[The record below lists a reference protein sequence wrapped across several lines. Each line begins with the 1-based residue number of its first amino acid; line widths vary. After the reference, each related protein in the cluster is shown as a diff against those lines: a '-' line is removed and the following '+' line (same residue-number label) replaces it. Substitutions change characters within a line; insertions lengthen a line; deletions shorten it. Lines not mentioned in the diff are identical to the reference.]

1 MDLNK
6 ISVKQQGGQMI
17 PNQPGMQQQPQ
28 VDPAIQQVSVFFKES
43 IEQGGKPE
51 EVVMGLM
58 QQEVDQN
65 TIVQA
70 LMSLGYQ
77 ENDLQVLFQ
86 NIQKQQQPSDPT
98 AQQINQDPQQL
109 ARQQEIQEGQE
120 GLNVNIDPIQM
131 AKSGI
136 EIKPENEGKFTAWA
150 KARGMSVQEAAKK
163 VMANKDRYPTR
174 IVKMANFAKNAA
186 GWNKAQDGVEIQK
199 LSPDGRSI
207 ITERDGMTILKD
219 NPWDNQDA
227 KSQLQDIET
236 KIKLLQQQAAI
247 AKAQAQYNAK
257 KALLNEQK
265 EGGEF
270 KPHFMYKGDRKIRAK
285 DMETHLRLKEAG
297 YTHEAPKAQTGNE
310 MIDSAYKFANK
321 NNITVKDLEGN
332 ILYGDQNTVDDKDDG
347 LVQNPFYIN
356 PSAFHSGKRFS
367 PASLVNSVVDFGTT
381 LFGGQDKDNDG
392 FKDGSLRDLKNKT
405 IANKAKKYADAD
417 YTVNLD
423 LSDENVTNFQ
433 NWMTQYQ
440 KENPTLKDA
449 ISNLPTPNVE
459 TNKSEINNVVEQG
472 KNWLNENIT
481 DLGESAQSLYDAL
494 KNKISGSNS
503 KKQFGGSNMFNFED
517 LIGSQV
523 QTDYMAD
530 TQAVADAQLG
540 EQFPG
545 LGNTPLELETEA
557 NSQQLLADAGLD
569 SDALFDK
576 INFGSV
582 DVDTGGVTGALKRG
596 YDSNAMRA
604 FEDIAGKGIGVIS
617 NINDFMED
625 ADDSGYVDARQN
637 MVADNVYATKTD
649 AQFKR
654 GKGPDI
660 NTGLFGSDADRV
672 TGYYMKNGGTNNPG
686 FKALPKSVQ
695 ANILQNMQGGGTPGQ
710 QIPGMPTKEQLDL
723 LVYMNNYKNSFMAD
737 GYKPSQSEFD
747 AMPQETKE
755 MYVESFP
762 GNYKI
767 SSDTPTIEEL
777 NAITNKM
784 QMGGGGIPGQQIP
797 GMPTK
802 AQLDAI
808 TGANEIQF
816 VPMTP
821 QYEYLSSLPEQ
832 SVDFQLPN
840 FKENSAYNKMLVTRL
855 FKDSELMKSP
865 SQSENFQLDNFQKRM
880 EMGGNPFNPLKLFTG
895 DLEEYQKKGETPV
908 RPRRSRSEIE
918 SEIAELQRQIDS
930 ENSRVEGVRSN
941 IDKIYRGILT
951 SKEVDDEQQ
960 RKNKI
965 AKILGDDSSI
975 NPDIFR
981 RDEYNAVG
989 LDTIPKATLN
999 WGSNL
1004 YENGEGYGCTS
1015 YGCGILRQAGA
1026 TTAEGKPFPIIS
1038 GNSQLNSMIERNQ
1051 GGLGMQLMEP
1061 GFTDLLPGDRIVSNY
1076 STSGGS
1082 GAAHTMIFT
1091 GDYDD
1096 NGSPIMMEN
1105 SGGNWKTG
1113 VNYGPLSSIIGDND
1127 TSDPNSGLRVTRYV
1141 GSTSDLNNQLSA
1153 LQSDID
1159 TGNYKRDLAT
1169 PLNTS
1174 LNPAPISMSEISLP
1188 KAELLPMN
1196 NYGGE
1201 RGEAAYLANRDRVIK
1216 RELSKAQ
1223 TGIPASSLSN
1233 VLGAN
1238 MMANPMMKK
1247 LLNLSPSSEKELID
1261 IYNSARNIRN
1271 ISEGLEF
1278 FNNVGKDDIKR
1289 YLDESGID
1297 KEEVRKYV
1305 KNQPFYDEANW
1316 VTQQGIKLA
1325 MKMKGLKQG
1334 GETINVDP
1342 KMLAKLIAAGADIE
1356 ML

>member
-1 MDLNK
+1 MGLNK

-51 EVVMGLM
+51 EVVMALI

-109 ARQQEIQEGQE
+109 ARQQEIEEDQE
-120 GLNVNIDPIQM
+120 GLNVNIDPVEI

-150 KARGMSVQEAAKK
+150 KARGMGVQEAAKK

-236 KIKLLQQQAAI
+236 QIKLLQQQAAI

-270 KPHFMYKGDRKIRAK
+270 KPHFMYKGKRKLRAK

-297 YTHEAPKAQTGNE
+297 YTHDVPKAQTGGQDVVN
-310 MIDSAYKFANK
+310 DN
-321 NNITVKDLEGN
+321 
-332 ILYGDQNTVDDKDDG
+332 DDG
-347 LVQNPFYIN
+347 IINNPFYIS
-356 PSAFHSGKRFS
+356 PSAFHTGKRFS

-392 FKDGSLRDLKNKT
+392 LKDGSLRDLKNKT

-423 LSDENVTNFQ
+423 LSDENITNFQ

-459 TNKSEINNVVEQG
+459 TNKPEINNVVEQG

-481 DLGESAQSLYDAL
+481 DLGESAQSLYDAV
-494 KNKISGSNS
+494 KNKISGTNP
-503 KKQFGGSNMFNFED
+503 KKQSGNGESTSDE
-517 LIGSQV
+517 
-523 QTDYMAD
+523 
-530 TQAVADAQLG
+530 ADA
-540 EQFPG
+540 E
-545 LGNTPLELETEA
+545 
-557 NSQQLLADAGLD
+557 LD
-569 SDALFDK
+569 SDALFNK

-582 DVDTGGVTGALKRG
+582 DVDTGGVFGALKRG

-637 MVADNVYATKTD
+637 IVADNVYATKTD

-654 GKGPDI
+654 GKGHDI

-710 QIPGMPTKEQLDL
+710 QIPGMPTK
-723 LVYMNNYKNSFMAD
+723 
-737 GYKPSQSEFD
+737 
-747 AMPQETKE
+747 
-755 MYVESFP
+755 
-762 GNYKI
+762 
-767 SSDTPTIEEL
+767 
-777 NAITNKM
+777 
-784 QMGGGGIPGQQIP
+784 
-797 GMPTK
+797 
-802 AQLDAI
+802 AQLDAV
-808 TGANEIQF
+808 TGANKIQF
-816 VPMTP
+816 APRTP
-821 QYEYLSSLPEQ
+821 QYEYLASLPEQ

-840 FKENSAYNKMLVTRL
+840 FVKDSSYNEMLVTRL
-855 FKDSELMKSP
+855 FKDSELMKLP
-865 SQSENFQLDNFQKRM
+865 SQSENFQLDNFVKMQTGGTPGKQIPGTPTKEELDLLVYLNKFNKGFMADGYKPSQEEFDKMTQEERELYSESFPQNYKIGRDTPSTLDLYKLNYSNSFMANDSRPNQSEFDTMSQSQKKTYAESFPGFYKISSDTPTKEELDAITNKM
-880 EMGGNPFNPLKLFTG
+880 EMGGNPFNPLKLFTD

-930 ENSRVEGVRSN
+930 ENSRIEGFRSN

-960 RKNKI
+960 RKNEL

-975 NPDIFR
+975 NPNIFR
-981 RDEYNAVG
+981 RNEYNVVG
-989 LDTIPKATLN
+989 LDTVPSQTRN
-999 WGSNL
+999 WLQSRMDSGQA
-1004 YENGEGYGCTS
+1004 GYGCTS

-1038 GNSQLNSMIERNQ
+1038 GNSQLNSMIESNK

-1061 GFTDLLPGDRIVSNY
+1061 GFSDLLPGDRVVSNY
-1076 STSGGS
+1076 STSGES
-1082 GAAHTMIFT
+1082 GQAHTMIFT
-1091 GDYDD
+1091 GDYDE

-1105 SGGNWKTG
+1105 SGGNVSGG
-1113 VNYGPLSSIIGDND
+1113 VSYRPLSSIKGYDN

-1159 TGNYKRDLAT
+1159 TGNYLVT
-1169 PLNTS
+1169 PLTTF

-1201 RGEAAYLANRDRVIK
+1201 RGEAAYLANRDKIIK
-1216 RELSKAQ
+1216 REMAKAQ
-1223 TGIPASSLSN
+1223 
-1233 VLGAN
+1233 
-1238 MMANPMMKK
+1238 
-1247 LLNLSPSSEKELID
+1247 
-1261 IYNSARNIRN
+1261 
-1271 ISEGLEF
+1271 
-1278 FNNVGKDDIKR
+1278 
-1289 YLDESGID
+1289 
-1297 KEEVRKYV
+1297 
-1305 KNQPFYDEANW
+1305 
-1316 VTQQGIKLA
+1316 
-1325 MKMKGLKQG
+1325 QG
-1334 GETINVDP
+1334 GEIINVDP

-1356 ML
+1356 IL

>member
-1 MDLNK
+1 MGLNK

-51 EVVMGLM
+51 EVVMALM

-109 ARQQEIQEGQE
+109 ARQQEIEEDQE
-120 GLNVNIDPIQM
+120 GLNVNIDPVEI

-150 KARGMSVQEAAKK
+150 KARGMGVQEAAKK

-236 KIKLLQQQAAI
+236 QIKLLQQQAAI

-297 YTHEAPKAQTGNE
+297 YTHEAPKAQTGTE
-310 MIDSAYKFANK
+310 MLNLAKEFANK
-321 NNITVKDLEGN
+321 NNTI
-332 ILYGDQNTVDDKDDG
+332 ISDQNNNVIAGEENNEVVDNG
-347 LVQNPFYIN
+347 SVIN
-356 PSAFHSGKRFS
+356 PLYISPSMFHSGKRWS
-367 PASLVNSVVDFGTT
+367 PAQAVGLVGELFTGIQSAPDT
-381 LFGGQDKDNDG
+381 LAADAA
-392 FKDGSLRDLKNKT
+392 
-405 IANKAKKYADAD
+405 ANQADKYANAS
-417 YTVNLD
+417 YNINVD
-423 LSDENVTNFQ
+423 LSEENLNAVDNYLKQYKIENPDATSLPDFSDKVNIKQ
-433 NWMTQYQ
+433 NDIDSKLNKGVNWL
-440 KENPTLKDA
+440 KENLGNLGKSLK
-449 ISNLPTPNVE
+449 TPDFNPNAQTGGEPLSFKQWVLQDPVTRSTANAQQE
-459 TNKSEINNVVEQG
+459 YQIYVNNFGDQQSSSADELYDEINP
-472 KNWLNENIT
+472 
-481 DLGESAQSLYDAL
+481 A
-494 KNKISGSNS
+494 
-503 KKQFGGSNMFNFED
+503 
-517 LIGSQV
+517 
-523 QTDYMAD
+523 
-530 TQAVADAQLG
+530 
-540 EQFPG
+540 
-545 LGNTPLELETEA
+545 EL
-557 NSQQLLADAGLD
+557 D
-569 SDALFDK
+569 
-576 INFGSV
+576 I
-582 DVDTGGVTGALKRG
+582 DTGGILGGISRLPNTAAAKAFGSISDWTVRAA
-596 YDSNAMRA
+596 SNANDYLEDVEDDRKAAKA
-604 FEDIAGKGIGVIS
+604 FRDLS
-617 NINDFMED
+617 L
-625 ADDSGYVDARQN
+625 
-637 MVADNVYATKTD
+637 ADNTYATLTD
-649 AQFKR
+649 PLFKR
-654 GKGPDI
+654 GKGPDV
-660 NTGLFGSDADRV
+660 NTGLFPEIDQV
-672 TGYYMKNGGTNNPG
+672 TGYTTLSKYGGGTNNAG

-695 ANILQNMQGGGTPGQ
+695 ANILQNMQGGGTPGK
-710 QIPGMPTKEQLDL
+710 QIPGTPTKEELDL
-723 LVYMNNYKNSFMAD
+723 LVYLNKFNKGFMAD
-737 GYKPSQSEFD
+737 GYKPSQEEFDKMTQEERELYSESFPQNYKIGSDTPSTLDLYKLNYSNSFMANDSRPNQSEFD
-747 AMPQETKE
+747 TMSQSQKET
-755 MYVESFP
+755 YAESFP
-762 GNYKI
+762 GFYKI
-767 SSDTPTIEEL
+767 SSDTPTKEEL
-777 NAITNKM
+777 DAITNK
-784 QMGGGGIPGQQIP
+784 
-797 GMPTK
+797 
-802 AQLDAI
+802 
-808 TGANEIQF
+808 
-816 VPMTP
+816 
-821 QYEYLSSLPEQ
+821 
-832 SVDFQLPN
+832 
-840 FKENSAYNKMLVTRL
+840 
-855 FKDSELMKSP
+855 
-865 SQSENFQLDNFQKRM
+865 M
-880 EMGGNPFNPLKLFTG
+880 EMGGNPFNPLKLFTD

-918 SEIAELQRQIDS
+918 SEIAELQGQIDS
-930 ENSRVEGVRSN
+930 ENSRIEGFRSN

-960 RKNKI
+960 RKNEL

-975 NPDIFR
+975 NPNIFR
-981 RDEYNAVG
+981 RDEYNVVG
-989 LDTIPKATLN
+989 LDTVPSQTRN
-999 WGSNL
+999 WLQSRMDSGQA
-1004 YENGEGYGCTS
+1004 GYGCTS

-1038 GNSQLNSMIERNQ
+1038 GNSQLNSMIERNK

-1061 GFTDLLPGDRIVSNY
+1061 GFSDLLPGDRVVSNY
-1076 STSGGS
+1076 SISGES
-1082 GAAHTMIFT
+1082 GQAHTMIFT
-1091 GDYDD
+1091 GDYDE

-1105 SGGNWKTG
+1105 SGGNVSGG
-1113 VNYGPLSSIIGDND
+1113 VSYRPLSSIKGYDN

-1159 TGNYKRDLAT
+1159 TGNYKRDLVT
-1169 PLNTS
+1169 PLTTF

-1201 RGEAAYLANRDRVIK
+1201 RGEAAYLANRDKIIK
-1216 RELSKAQ
+1216 REMAKAQ
-1223 TGIPASSLSN
+1223 
-1233 VLGAN
+1233 
-1238 MMANPMMKK
+1238 
-1247 LLNLSPSSEKELID
+1247 
-1261 IYNSARNIRN
+1261 
-1271 ISEGLEF
+1271 
-1278 FNNVGKDDIKR
+1278 
-1289 YLDESGID
+1289 
-1297 KEEVRKYV
+1297 
-1305 KNQPFYDEANW
+1305 
-1316 VTQQGIKLA
+1316 
-1325 MKMKGLKQG
+1325 QG
-1334 GETINVDP
+1334 GEIINVDP

>member
-1 MDLNK
+1 MSLNK

-17 PNQPGMQQQPQ
+17 PNEPGMQQQSQ

-86 NIQKQQQPSDPT
+86 NIQKQQQPSNPT

-109 ARQQEIQEGQE
+109 ARQQEIQEDQE
-120 GLNVNIDPIQM
+120 GLNVNIDPVEI

-150 KARGMSVQEAAKK
+150 KARGMGVQEAAKK

-186 GWNKAQDGVEIQK
+186 GW
-199 LSPDGRSI
+199 
-207 ITERDGMTILKD
+207 
-219 NPWDNQDA
+219 
-227 KSQLQDIET
+227 
-236 KIKLLQQQAAI
+236 
-247 AKAQAQYNAK
+247 K
-257 KALLNEQK
+257 KEEGGEQK
-265 EGGEF
+265 EFE
-270 KPHFMYKGDRKIRAK
+270 PHFMYKGDRKIRAK

-297 YTHEAPKAQTGNE
+297 YTHDVPKAQTGNE
-310 MIDSAYKFANK
+310 MIDSAYQFANK
-321 NNITVKDLEGN
+321 NNITVKDSNDN
-332 ILYGDQNTVDDKDDG
+332 ILYGGQDVVNDNDDG
-347 LVQNPFYIN
+347 IINNPFYIS
-356 PSAFHSGKRFS
+356 PSAFHTGKRFS

-392 FKDGSLRDLKNKT
+392 LKDGSLRDLKNKT

-459 TNKSEINNVVEQG
+459 TNKPEINNVVEEG
-472 KNWLNENIT
+472 KKWLSDNIGN
-481 DLGESAQSLYDAL
+481 LGSSAQGVYDAL
-494 KNKISGSNS
+494 KNKISGTNP
-503 KKQFGGSNMFNFED
+503 KKQFGNGESTSNEFD
-517 LIGSQV
+517 LANVFQN

-530 TQAVADAQLG
+530 TQAVADSQL
-540 EQFPG
+540 QQRFPD
-545 LGNTPLELETEA
+545 LATTPLELETEA

-582 DVDTGGVTGALKRG
+582 DIDTGGVTGALKRG

-710 QIPGMPTKEQLDL
+710 QIPGMPTK
-723 LVYMNNYKNSFMAD
+723 
-737 GYKPSQSEFD
+737 
-747 AMPQETKE
+747 
-755 MYVESFP
+755 
-762 GNYKI
+762 
-767 SSDTPTIEEL
+767 
-777 NAITNKM
+777 
-784 QMGGGGIPGQQIP
+784 
-797 GMPTK
+797 

-865 SQSENFQLDNFQKRM
+865 SQSENFQLNNFEKMQ
-880 EMGGNPFNPLKLFTG
+880 MGGNPFNPLKLFTG

-918 SEIAELQRQIDS
+918 SEMAELQRQIDS
-930 ENSRVEGVRSN
+930 ENSRIEGFRSN

-960 RKNKI
+960 RKNEL
-965 AKILGDDSSI
+965 AKILGADSSI
-975 NPDIFR
+975 NPNIFR

-989 LDTIPKATLN
+989 LDTIPSQTRDWLQSGTNA
-999 WGSNL
+999 
-1004 YENGEGYGCTS
+1004 GYGCTS

-1026 TTAEGKPFPIIS
+1026 ITAEGKPFPIIS

-1061 GFTDLLPGDRIVSNY
+1061 GFSDLLPGDRVVSNY

-1082 GAAHTMIFT
+1082 GEAHTMIFT
-1091 GDYDD
+1091 GEYDE

-1105 SGGNWKTG
+1105 SGGDVSGG
-1113 VNYGPLSSIIGDND
+1113 VSYRPLSSIIGYDN

-1159 TGNYKRDLAT
+1159 AGNYKRDLVT
-1169 PLNTS
+1169 PLTTS
-1174 LNPAPISMSEISLP
+1174 LNPAPISMSEIPLP

-1201 RGEAAYLANRDRVIK
+1201 RGEAAYLANKDKIIK
-1216 RELSKAQ
+1216 REMAKAQ
-1223 TGIPASSLSN
+1223 
-1233 VLGAN
+1233 
-1238 MMANPMMKK
+1238 
-1247 LLNLSPSSEKELID
+1247 
-1261 IYNSARNIRN
+1261 
-1271 ISEGLEF
+1271 
-1278 FNNVGKDDIKR
+1278 
-1289 YLDESGID
+1289 
-1297 KEEVRKYV
+1297 
-1305 KNQPFYDEANW
+1305 
-1316 VTQQGIKLA
+1316 
-1325 MKMKGLKQG
+1325 QG

>member
-120 GLNVNIDPIQM
+120 GLDVNIDPIQM

-150 KARGMSVQEAAKK
+150 KARGMGVQEAAKK

-186 GWNKAQDGVEIQK
+186 GW
-199 LSPDGRSI
+199 
-207 ITERDGMTILKD
+207 
-219 NPWDNQDA
+219 
-227 KSQLQDIET
+227 
-236 KIKLLQQQAAI
+236 
-247 AKAQAQYNAK
+247 K
-257 KALLNEQK
+257 KEEGGEQK
-265 EGGEF
+265 EFE
-270 KPHFMYKGDRKIRAK
+270 PHFMYKGDRKIRAK

-297 YTHEAPKAQTGNE
+297 YTHEAPKAQTGTE
-310 MIDSAYKFANK
+310 MLNLAKEFANK
-321 NNITVKDLEGN
+321 NNTTIS
-332 ILYGDQNTVDDKDDG
+332 DQNNNVIAGKKNNEVVDNG
-347 LVQNPFYIN
+347 LVSNPLYIS
-356 PSAFHSGKRFS
+356 PSLFHSGKRWS
-367 PASLVNSVVDFGTT
+367 PAEAVGLVGELFTGIKSAPDT
-381 LFGGQDKDNDG
+381 LAANAAANQADKYGNA
-392 FKDGSLRDLKNKT
+392 SYN
-405 IANKAKKYADAD
+405 IN
-417 YTVNLD
+417 VD
-423 LSDENVTNFQ
+423 LSEENVNAVDDYL
-433 NWMTQYQ
+433 TQYK
-440 KENPTLKDA
+440 KENPDST
-449 ISNLPTPNVE
+449 NLPDFSDKVNIKQNDIDSKLKKGVNWLKENLGNLGKSVKTPDFNPNAKTGGEPLSFKQWVLQDPVTRSTANAQQE
-459 TNKSEINNVVEQG
+459 YQIYVDNFDAQESPSADELYDEINP
-472 KNWLNENIT
+472 
-481 DLGESAQSLYDAL
+481 A
-494 KNKISGSNS
+494 
-503 KKQFGGSNMFNFED
+503 
-517 LIGSQV
+517 
-523 QTDYMAD
+523 
-530 TQAVADAQLG
+530 
-540 EQFPG
+540 
-545 LGNTPLELETEA
+545 EL
-557 NSQQLLADAGLD
+557 D
-569 SDALFDK
+569 
-576 INFGSV
+576 I
-582 DVDTGGVTGALKRG
+582 DTGGILGGISRLPNTALAKGFGSISDWTVRAA
-596 YDSNAMRA
+596 SNANDYLEDVEDGRKAAKA
-604 FEDIAGKGIGVIS
+604 FRDLS
-617 NINDFMED
+617 L
-625 ADDSGYVDARQN
+625 
-637 MVADNVYATKTD
+637 ADNTQPTLTD
-649 AQFKR
+649 PLFKR
-654 GKGPDI
+654 GKGPDV
-660 NTGLFGSDADRV
+660 NTGLFPESDQV
-672 TGYYMKNGGTNNPG
+672 TGYTTLSKYGGGTNNPG

-695 ANILQNMQGGGTPGQ
+695 ANILQNMQGGG
-710 QIPGMPTKEQLDL
+710 
-723 LVYMNNYKNSFMAD
+723 V
-737 GYKPSQSEFD
+737 
-747 AMPQETKE
+747 
-755 MYVESFP
+755 
-762 GNYKI
+762 
-767 SSDTPTIEEL
+767 
-777 NAITNKM
+777 
-784 QMGGGGIPGQQIP
+784 PGQQIP

-930 ENSRVEGVRSN
+930 ENSRVERFRSN

-960 RKNKI
+960 RKNEL
-965 AKILGDDSSI
+965 AKILGPDSSI

-989 LDTIPKATLN
+989 LDTIPSQTRN
-999 WGSNL
+999 WLQSGTNA
-1004 YENGEGYGCTS
+1004 GYGCTS

-1038 GNSQLNSMIERNQ
+1038 GNSQLNSMIERNE

-1061 GFTDLLPGDRIVSNY
+1061 GFSDLLPGDRVVSNY

-1082 GAAHTMIFT
+1082 GEAHTMIFT
-1091 GDYDD
+1091 GDYDE

-1105 SGGNWKTG
+1105 SGGDVSGG
-1113 VNYGPLSSIIGDND
+1113 VSYRPLSSIKGYDD

-1169 PLNTS
+1169 PLNIS
-1174 LNPAPISMSEISLP
+1174 LNPAPISMFEISLP

-1201 RGEAAYLANRDRVIK
+1201 RGEAAYLANRDKIIK
-1216 RELSKAQ
+1216 REMAKAQ
-1223 TGIPASSLSN
+1223 
-1233 VLGAN
+1233 
-1238 MMANPMMKK
+1238 
-1247 LLNLSPSSEKELID
+1247 
-1261 IYNSARNIRN
+1261 
-1271 ISEGLEF
+1271 
-1278 FNNVGKDDIKR
+1278 
-1289 YLDESGID
+1289 
-1297 KEEVRKYV
+1297 
-1305 KNQPFYDEANW
+1305 
-1316 VTQQGIKLA
+1316 
-1325 MKMKGLKQG
+1325 QG